1 MSVSN
6 NGPKTMFQLSGREY
20 AAATLSNATLII
32 IDAQREYLSGPLALT
47 GVQEAIDNIVK
58 LVDAARAAKSPI
70 IHVRHLGTVGGMFD
84 PQGERGKFVSE
95 LQPQAG
101 DLIIEKRLPNALN
114 GTLTTDDGKT
124 LHKLLEDLGRLDLV
138 VCGFM
143 SHSSVSTTVR
153 AAKDYGFRCT
163 LVEDACATRDLP
175 TPTGV
180 IKAELVQQAEM
191 AIMNDNFAR
200 LTQTENLI

>member
-58 LVDAARAAKSPI
+58 LVDAARIAKSHI

-84 PQGERGKFVSE
+84 PQGERGKFVPE

-124 LHKLLEDLGRLDLV
+124 LHELLGDLGRLDLV

-200 LTQTENLI
+200 LTQTESLI

>member
-1 MSVSN
+1 MSVSKT
-6 NGPKTMFQLSGREY
+6 GPKTMFQLSGREY

-58 LVDAARAAKSPI
+58 LVDAARTAKSPI

-84 PQGERGKFVSE
+84 PQGERGKFVPE
-95 LQPQAG
+95 LMPQG
-101 DLIIEKRLPNALN
+101 DEIVIEKRLPNALN
-114 GTLTTDDGKT
+114 GTVTTDDRKT

-191 AIMNDNFAR
+191 AIMNDNFAKLA
-200 LTQTENLI
+200 LTKELI

>member
-84 PQGERGKFVSE
+84 PQGERGKFVPE

-200 LTQTENLI
+200 LTQTESLI

>member
-1 MSVSN
+1 
-6 NGPKTMFQLSGREY
+6 
-20 AAATLSNATLII
+20 
-32 IDAQREYLSGPLALT
+32 
-47 GVQEAIDNIVK
+47 
-58 LVDAARAAKSPI
+58 
-70 IHVRHLGTVGGMFD
+70 
-84 PQGERGKFVSE
+84 
-95 LQPQAG
+95 
-101 DLIIEKRLPNALN
+101 LN
-114 GTLTTDDGKT
+114 GTVTTDDRKT

-191 AIMNDNFAR
+191 AIMNDNFAKLA
-200 LTQTENLI
+200 LTKDLI

>member
-58 LVDAARAAKSPI
+58 LVDAARIAKSPI

-84 PQGERGKFVSE
+84 PQGERGKFVPE

>member
-32 IDAQREYLSGPLALT
+32 IDAQKEYLSGPLALT
-47 GVQEAIDNIVK
+47 GVQDAIDNIVK
-58 LVDAARAAKSPI
+58 LVDAARIAKSPI

-84 PQGERGKFVSE
+84 PQGERGKFVPE
-95 LQPQAG
+95 LQPQG
-101 DLIIEKRLPNALN
+101 DEIIIEKRLPNALN
-114 GTLTTDDGKT
+114 GTVTTDDRKT
-124 LHKLLEDLGRLDLV
+124 HKLLEDLGRLDLV

-191 AIMNDNFAR
+191 AIMNDNFAKLA
-200 LTQTENLI
+200 LTKDLI

>member
-58 LVDAARAAKSPI
+58 LVDAARIAKSPI

-84 PQGERGKFVSE
+84 PQGERGKFVPE

-200 LTQTENLI
+200 LARTENLI

>member
-84 PQGERGKFVSE
+84 PQGERGKFVPE

-124 LHKLLEDLGRLDLV
+124 LHRLLEDLGRLDLV

-200 LTQTENLI
+200 LTQTESLI